1 MSRQDGDLD
10 IFWGASDD
18 ADLSTGVNKVD
29 RNDGGGAFV
38 AISDGVVTAE
48 LVTSSNPVNVNAFCD
63 FDGDGDIDI
72 AQWQETSAGRMFR
85 NDGKLT
91 FTSMTNEFTASA
103 AVKGKSMTCADY
115 DGDGDLD
122 LVVGTDSSSVGNKM
136 FRNDGALTFTA
147 VTNGFTAASQH
158 PTTFLAWGDYDN
170 VRTRRPCLL

>member
-48 LVTSSNPVNVNAFCD
+48 FVTSSNPVNVNAFCD

-72 AQWQETSAGRMFR
+72 AQWQETSAGR
-85 NDGKLT
+85 
-91 FTSMTNEFTASA
+91 
-103 AVKGKSMTCADY
+103 
-115 DGDGDLD
+115 
-122 LVVGTDSSSVGNKM
+122 M